1 MNRQVRHLTCSNLG
15 LLAFGK
21 SINDMG
27 IHGIGQYKGLVK
39 VSLDKGLKF
48 KTVIVISSSSLKAA
62 GSMEKVTF

>member
-27 IHGIGQYKGLVK
+27 INVIGQCKIGVPAIIY
-39 VSLDKGLKF
+39 
-48 KTVIVISSSSLKAA
+48 SSVN
-62 GSMEKVTF
+62 MF